1 MTVESTLS
9 HSPAALA
16 SDEPAILHRRL
27 LRGLRDAGGRLK
39 MADSLGTRL
48 SGRQLLTRILAARL
62 VLQRVL
68 RADERRVGVLLP
80 PTAGGA
86 IVNAALA
93 LMGRVAV
100 NLNYTASQSILDICM
115 ERAGLDHVIS
125 SPAFLS
131 RVSLDVGSR
140 MLDAASLRQQL
151 SLGQK
156 IRAWTEANLLPLSQ
170 LERQLG
176 LNHISPNDVLT
187 IIFTS
192 GSTGDPKGV
201 VLSVDN
207 VGSNVRAITDLL
219 HLSPADTA
227 LGVLPFFHSYGY
239 TTALWVP
246 LTLEPAVVYH
256 TNPLDAKVVGR
267 LAREF
272 HATVLMATP
281 TFLRTYIRRTDP
293 DDFSS
298 LEVVFGAAEKLTA
311 EVTDAFEEKFGVR
324 PREAYGATEL
334 SPLVAA
340 NVPPSRHVPGR
351 PADAREGT
359 VGKPILGCRARVT
372 DREGNEELPLG
383 KEGLLWIRGPNVM
396 QGYLDRPDLTAEV
409 IKDGWYCTG
418 DIARLDSDGFITITG
433 RQSRFSK
440 IGGEMVPHMLVEAAV
455 NDALGAADG
464 ELVAV
469 VTAVPH
475 PTKGERLVVLHV
487 QEIPDISF
495 VCRQLADRGLPNLW
509 IPAVDSFSMIDQ
521 LPLLG
526 SGKLDLRQ
534 LNEIA
539 RERFGAS

>member
-1 MTVESTLS
+1 MDSALP
-9 HSPAALA
+9 HSF
-16 SDEPAILHRRL
+16 SDQAPRGPDILHRRL
-27 LRGLRDAGGRLK
+27 LRGLREAGGRLK

-62 VLQRVL
+62 VLQQVL
-68 RADERRVGVLLP
+68 SSDERRVGVLLP

-100 NLNYTASQSILDICM
+100 NLNYTASQSILDICI
-115 ERAGLDHVIS
+115 ERAGLKHVIS

-131 RVSLDVGSR
+131 RVELDIGSR
-140 MLDAASLRQQL
+140 MLDAANLRKQL
-151 SLGQK
+151 TIGQK
-156 IRAWTEANLLPLSQ
+156 IRAWFEANLMPLSH

-176 LNHISPNDVLT
+176 LNQIGTNDVLT

-201 VLSVDN
+201 VLSVEN

-267 LAREF
+267 LTRQF

-281 TFLRTYIRRTDP
+281 TFLRTYIRRTDA

-351 PADAREGT
+351 PVDACEGT

-372 DREGNEELPLG
+372 DREGARELPVG
-383 KEGLLWIRGPNVM
+383 EEGLLWVQGPNVM
-396 QGYLDRPDLTAEV
+396 QGYLDRPDLTADV
-409 IKDGWYCTG
+409 VKDGWYCTG
-418 DIARLDSDGFITITG
+418 DIARLNNDGFITITG

-440 IGGEMVPHMLVEAAV
+440 IGGEMVPHMLVEEAI

-464 ELVAV
+464 ELLAV

-487 QEIPDISF
+487 QEILDASAI
-495 VCRQLADRGLPNLW
+495 CRQLAKRGLPNLW
-509 IPAVDSFSMIDQ
+509 IPAADSFSMIEQ
-521 LPLLG
+521 MPLLG

-534 LNEIA
+534 LNQVA
-539 RERFGAS
+539 KERFSAN

>member
-1 MTVESTLS
+1 MGHADAV
-9 HSPAALA
+9 AASARPL
-16 SDEPAILHRRL
+16 LHREL
-27 LRGLRDAGGRLK
+27 LRSLRAAGGRLK
-39 MADSLGTRL
+39 LADSLGTRL

-62 VLQRVL
+62 VLERTL
-68 RADERRVGVLLP
+68 GPDEKRVGVLLP

-86 IVNAALA
+86 IVNAAIA

-100 NLNYTASQSILDICM
+100 NLNYTASQKILDICI
-115 ERAGLDHVIS
+115 ERAGIEHVIS

-131 RVSLDVGSR
+131 RVNLDVGSR
-140 MLDAASLRQQL
+140 LLDAAALRKQL
-151 SLGQK
+151 TLGQK
-156 IRAWTEANLLPLSQ
+156 LQALYEATLLPLPLLQ
-170 LERQLG
+170 RRLG
-176 LNHISPNDVLT
+176 LDRIGPDDVLT

-201 VLSVDN
+201 VLSVEN
-207 VGSNVRAITDLL
+207 VGSNVRAIADLL
-219 HLSPADTA
+219 HVSPADTA

-239 TTALWVP
+239 TTTFWVP

-281 TFLRTYIRRTDP
+281 TFLRTYIRRTDA
-293 DDFSS
+293 DDFST

-311 EVTDAFEEKFGVR
+311 EVSDAFEKKFGVR
-324 PREAYGATEL
+324 PSEAYGATEL

-351 PADAREGT
+351 PVDAREGT
-359 VGKPILGCRARVT
+359 VGRPILGCNARIT
-372 DREGNEELPLG
+372 DREGDRELAVG
-383 KEGLLWIRGPNVM
+383 EEGLLWITGPNVM

-409 IKDGWYCTG
+409 VHDGWYCTG
-418 DIARLDSDGFITITG
+418 DIARLDADGFITITG

-440 IGGEMVPHMLVEAAV
+440 IGGEMVPHMLVEEAV
-455 NDALGAADG
+455 NDCLGAADG
-464 ELVAV
+464 ELAAV

-475 PTKGERLVVLHV
+475 PTKGERLVVLHLT
-487 QEIPDISF
+487 EIPDAQA
-495 VCRQLADRGLPNLW
+495 VCRQLAERGLPNLW
-509 IPAVDSFSMIDQ
+509 IPVADSFARIDE

-526 SGKLDLRQ
+526 SGKLDLRG
-534 LNEIA
+534 LGELA
-539 RERFGAS
+539 RERFCDS